1 MQGENTGS
9 EALDQ
14 ITKIR
19 PAVDRLRE
27 LLTSATVLDLQATA
41 RGYWAERRRQTESGG
56 AERPAA
62 I

>member
-1 MQGENTGS
+1 MQGEDTGG

-14 ITKIR
+14 IARIH

-41 RGYWAERRRQTESGG
+41 RGYWADQWQQSGSGG

-62 I
+62 V